1 MEYETVIGL
10 EVHVQLNTASKI
22 FCSCSTAFGSEPNQ
36 NTCPICLGMPGV
48 LPVLNKGVVD
58 RAIAVGLATK
68 STIAPH
74 SRFARKNYFYPDL
87 PKGYQISQ
95 YELPLCEHGKIEITI
110 GDEKKTIGITR
121 IHLEEDAGKLIHG
134 DNMDDPDSSY
144 VDLNRTGVPL
154 IEIVSEPDIRS
165 SEEAKVYLEKLK
177 TILKYLE
184 VSDCNMEEGSLR
196 CDANISI
203 RPVGQ
208 KEFGTRT
215 EMKNMNSFKFLGR
228 AIDYEV
234 ERQTQVLEEGGEVIQ
249 ETRLYNPAKNV
260 TVSMRSKEEA
270 HDYRYFPEPDLMP
283 INVDDEWVAAIK
295 KTLPEL
301 PDVKRS
307 RFIEQY
313 KLPYYD
319 ANVLTRVRSVA
330 DYFEEAAKGAKNPKT
345 VSNWVMSDILRIVN
359 EQHIEPAECKVTPAM
374 LSEMIELIE
383 TGAISG
389 KIAKIVMEEM
399 EVSGK
404 SPGKIVAEKG
414 LVQISDTSAIEA
426 EIDKVIALNADQ
438 VADYKAGKDK
448 VIGWFVGQIMKATRG
463 KANPGV
469 VNKILKE
476 KLDQA

>member
-22 FCSCSTAFGSEPNQ
+22 FCSCSTSFGAQPNQ

-68 STIAPH
+68 SAIAPH

-95 YELPLCEHGKIEITI
+95 YELPLCEHGEIKIAV
-110 GDEKKTIGITR
+110 GDEEKTIGITR

-134 DNMDDPDSSY
+134 DNMDNPDSSY

-165 SEEAKVYLEKLK
+165 SEEAKLYLEKLK
-177 TILKYLE
+177 TILEYLE
-184 VSDCNMEEGSLR
+184 VSDCNMEEGSIR

-215 EMKNMNSFKFLGR
+215 EMKNMNSFRYLGR
-228 AIDYEV
+228 AVDYEV
-234 ERQTQVLEEGGEVIQ
+234 ERQKQVLDEGGKVIQ
-249 ETRLYNPAKNV
+249 ETRLYNPDKNI

-270 HDYRYFPEPDLMP
+270 HDYRYFPDPDLMP
-283 INVDDEWVAAIK
+283 LEVEESWVARIK
-295 KTLPEL
+295 ESLPEL
-301 PDVKRS
+301 PDVRRD
-307 RFIEQY
+307 RFIKQY
-313 KLPYYD
+313 KLPFYD
-319 ANVLTRVRSVA
+319 ANVLTRARPVA
-330 DYFEEAAKGAKNPKT
+330 DYFEEAAKTAKNPKT

-359 EQHIEPAECKVTPAM
+359 EQNIEPAECKVTPAM
-374 LSEMIELIE
+374 LADMIGMIESE
-383 TGAISG
+383 AISG
-389 KIAKIVMEEM
+389 KIAKTVMEEM
-399 EVSGK
+399 EASGK
-404 SPGKIVAEKG
+404 APAKIVEEKG
-414 LVQISDTSAIEA
+414 LVQISDTSAIET
-426 EIDKVIALNADQ
+426 EIDKVIAENQDQ

-448 VIGWFVGQIMKATRG
+448 VLGWFVGQIMKATRG